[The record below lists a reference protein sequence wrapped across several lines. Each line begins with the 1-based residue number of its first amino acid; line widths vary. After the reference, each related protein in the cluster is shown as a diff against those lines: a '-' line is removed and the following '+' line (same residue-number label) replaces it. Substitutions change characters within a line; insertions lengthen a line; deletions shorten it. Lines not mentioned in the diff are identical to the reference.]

1 MTNKTPSLDE
11 LELIIRLR
19 HSGSLSACADNMGVS
34 AAYISKRLA
43 QVESRL
49 GLKLFHRTT
58 RRLSPTAVGET
69 VLEWGQRVLD
79 SAQDLLDAM
88 SAERSMPRGLLRV
101 CSSSGYGRA
110 RVAPALSR
118 LVQTYPELQVQLE
131 LLDRRVD
138 LLTEG
143 FHLDIRL
150 GEVVEPDLISRQIAR
165 NQRILCASP
174 GYLRAAPPLSTL
186 QDLQLHECLVIRE
199 RDQQP
204 GRWVLAGPN
213 GEETVKVQGALSS
226 NNGEVVRQWMLDGH
240 GIGLRSVWDVAPFI
254 RSRKLVRV
262 LPAYSQ
268 EANVYAVYPSRLA
281 SSARLR
287 VCVEFLTDCLSGRP
301 DAVHART

>member
-1 MTNKTPSLDE
+1 MGHKTPSLDE
-11 LELIIRLR
+11 LELIVRLR
-19 HSGSLSACADNMGVS
+19 QFGSLSACADSMGVS

-43 QVESRL
+43 QIESRL

-58 RRLSPTAVGET
+58 RHLSPTEVGET

-79 SAQDLLDAM
+79 SAQDLLDAV
-88 SAERSMPRGLLRV
+88 SAERLMPRGLLRV

-110 RVAPALSR
+110 RVAPALSQ
-118 LVQTYPELQVQLE
+118 LVKTYPELQVQFE

-143 FHLDIRL
+143 FHLDIRV
-150 GEVVEPDLISRQIAR
+150 GEATEPDLMSRQIAR

-174 GYLRAAPPLSTL
+174 NYLRKAPSIEKLL
-186 QDLQLHECLVIRE
+186 DLQHHDCLVIRE

-213 GEETVKVQGALSS
+213 GEETVRVQGPLSS
-226 NNGEVVRQWMLDGH
+226 NNGEAVRQWILDGH
-240 GIGLRSVWDVAPFI
+240 GIGLRSVWDVAPLL

-268 EANVYAVYPSRLA
+268 EANVYAVYPSRLG

-287 VCVEFLTDCLSGRP
+287 VCVEFLTHYLSS
-301 DAVHART
+301 